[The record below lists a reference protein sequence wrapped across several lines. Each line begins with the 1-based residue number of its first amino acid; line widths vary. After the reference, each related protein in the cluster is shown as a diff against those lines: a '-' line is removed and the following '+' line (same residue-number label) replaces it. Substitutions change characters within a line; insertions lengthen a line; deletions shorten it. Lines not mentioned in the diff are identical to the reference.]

1 LAKAY
6 GIESVVVEA
15 PYGHAVPINEMKK
28 HLETSGAFRAV
39 FLQATESSTGVRN
52 DIEALGKIASAL
64 RNAVWWWTPSP
75 GSGQRN
81 FIPMSGE
88 STS

>member
-1 LAKAY
+1 LNPLL
-6 GIESVVVEA
+6 VEA

-52 DIEALGKIASAL
+52 DIEALAK
-64 RNAVWWWTPSP
+64 
-75 GSGQRN
+75 
-81 FIPMSGE
+81 
-88 STS
+88 